1 MENQWTKG
9 YFLGYLLVGPR
20 RGLEIGEVCR
30 QTAKE
35 SIKMGSQWEDKSKPH
50 LNIVFIGHVDHG
62 KSTTVGRLLLDSG
75 HIEQHV
81 IDKNEKMASDAGK
94 AGFGLAYVMDG
105 LKEERA
111 RGITIDVAHKE
122 FFTPNYYYTVI
133 DAPGH
138 RDFVKNMITGAS
150 QADAAVLLCAAND
163 GVNAQTK
170 EHAFL
175 ARVLGVKQL
184 IVHVNKMDISGVD
197 WSEDKYKAACAEV
210 NTLLKMAGFKPDD
223 VPKIPASSLNG
234 DNVYNKSE
242 NCPWWSGNEFN
253 GKKVTT
259 LFEAI
264 DAVQLPDKPIDKPLR
279 LPIQDVYKISGIG
292 TVPVGKIE
300 TGVLQA
306 GKTVMFNPSQ
316 KSAEVKSIEMHH
328 TMVDK
333 AEPGDNVGFNVRGL
347 AATDIRRG
355 DVAGYTDNEPSFVRH
370 DETFVGQIQLMD
382 IPKAVS
388 VGYSPVFH
396 AHTAQVAVRFQELLE
411 KTNKAGKEANPSF
424 LKTGDACL
432 IRFQPTKPMA
442 IEEMSV
448 FPELSRFA
456 IRDMGKTVAAGVCM
470 KIEKKA

>member
-1 MENQWTKG
+1 M
-9 YFLGYLLVGPR
+9 P
-20 RGLEIGEVCR
+20 
-30 QTAKE
+30 
-35 SIKMGSQWEDKSKPH
+35 SQWEDRSKPH
-50 LNIVFIGHVDHG
+50 RNIVFIGHVDHG

-75 HIEQHV
+75 HIEEHV
-81 IDKNEKMASDAGK
+81 IEKNEKLAAESGK

-105 LKEERA
+105 LKEERE

-122 FFTPNYYYTVI
+122 FFTPDYYWTII

-150 QADAAVLLCAAND
+150 QADTAVLLCAAND

-175 ARVLGVKQL
+175 AKVLGVKGL

-197 WSEDKYKAACAEV
+197 WTEEKYNNACKEV
-210 NTLLKMAGFKPDD
+210 SQLLRMAGFKPDD
-223 VPKIPASSLNG
+223 VPMIPASSLNG
-234 DNVYNKSE
+234 DNVFNKSDK
-242 NCPWWSGNEFN
+242 CPWYN
-253 GKKVTT
+253 GPT

-264 DAVQLPDKPIDKPLR
+264 NATPMPSKPSDKALR

-300 TGVLQA
+300 TGVLNV
-306 GKTVMFNPSQ
+306 GKNVVFNPSM
-316 KSAEVKSIEMHH
+316 KGGEVKSIEMHH

-347 AATDIRRG
+347 AADDIRRG
-355 DVAGYTDNEPSFVRH
+355 DVAGYSDSEPTFVRH
-370 DETFVGQIQLMD
+370 DEHFVGQIQLMD

-388 VGYSPVFH
+388 VGYTPVFH
-396 AHTAQVAVRFQELLE
+396 AHTAQVAVKFMELLE

-432 IRFQPTKPMA
+432 IRFQPTKPLA
-442 IEEMSV
+442 IEQMDK

-456 IRDMGKTVAAGVCM
+456 IRDMGKTVAAGVCL
-470 KIEKKA
+470 KIEKK

>member
-1 MENQWTKG
+1 
-9 YFLGYLLVGPR
+9 
-20 RGLEIGEVCR
+20 
-30 QTAKE
+30 
-35 SIKMGSQWEDKSKPH
+35 MGSQWEDKSKPH
-50 LNIVFIGHVDHG
+50 LNIVFVGHVDHG

-81 IDKNEKMASDAGK
+81 IDKFEEEAAERGK
-94 AGFGLAYVMDG
+94 AGFGFAYVMDG
-105 LKEERA
+105 LKEERE

-122 FFTPNYYYTVI
+122 FYTPNYYFTVI

-138 RDFVKNMITGAS
+138 RDFVKNMITGTS
-150 QADAAVLLCAAND
+150 QADAAVLNVAAND

-184 IVHVNKMDISGVD
+184 IVNVNKMDISGVD
-197 WSEDKYKAACAEV
+197 WSQDKYNSVVAEV
-210 NTLLKMAGFKPDD
+210 TNLLKMAGFNTDEIPF
-223 VPKIPASSLNG
+223 VPCSAFDG
-234 DNVYNKSE
+234 DNIFNKSD
-242 NCPWWSGNEFN
+242 NTPWYN
-253 GKKVTT
+253 GPT

-264 DAVQLPDKPIDKPLR
+264 DAIQMPPKPTDRPLR

-300 TGVLQA
+300 TGILNA
-306 GKTVMFNPSQ
+306 GKTVVFNPSQ
-316 KSAEVKSIEMHH
+316 QSAEVKSIEMHH

-347 AATDIRRG
+347 SAQDIRRG
-355 DVAGYTDNEPSFVRH
+355 DVAGYQDNPPMFVRH

-382 IPKAVS
+382 IPKAIG
-388 VGYSPVFH
+388 VGYTPVFH
-396 AHTAQVAVRFQELLE
+396 CHTSQVAVRFVELLE
-411 KTNKAGKEANPSF
+411 KTVKGQKEANPAF

-432 IRFQPTKPMA
+432 VRFGPTKPMA
-442 IEEMSV
+442 IEQMDA
-448 FPELSRFA
+448 FPELARFA

-470 KIEKKA
+470 KIDKK

>member
-1 MENQWTKG
+1 
-9 YFLGYLLVGPR
+9 
-20 RGLEIGEVCR
+20 
-30 QTAKE
+30 
-35 SIKMGSQWEDKSKPH
+35 MGSQWEDKNKPH

-75 HIEQHV
+75 HIEGHV
-81 IDKNEKMASDAGK
+81 IEKNEKLAAESGK

-105 LKEERA
+105 LKEERE

-122 FFTPNYYYTVI
+122 FYTPNYYWTVI

-175 ARVLGVKQL
+175 AKVLGVKQL

-197 WSEDKYKAACAEV
+197 WSEDKYKAACTEV
-210 NTLLKMAGFKPDD
+210 GNLLKMAGFNPKD
-223 VPKIPASSLNG
+223 VPMIPASSLNG
-234 DNVYNKSE
+234 DNVFNKSDK
-242 NCPWWSGNEFN
+242 CPWYN
-253 GKKVTT
+253 GPT

-264 DAVQLPDKPIDKPLR
+264 DKITMPDKPINKPLR

-300 TGVLQA
+300 TGTLNV
-306 GKTVMFNPSQ
+306 GKTVMFNPSM

-328 TMVDK
+328 TMVEK
-333 AEPGDNVGFNVRGL
+333 AEPGDNVGFNCRGL
-347 AATDIRRG
+347 AQQDIRRG
-355 DVAGYTDNEPSFVRH
+355 DVAGYTDNEPMFVRH

-388 VGYSPVFH
+388 VGYTPVFH

-411 KTNKAGKEANPSF
+411 KTNRAGKEANPSF

-432 IRFQPTKPMA
+432 IRFQPNKPMA
-442 IEEMSV
+442 IEQMDT

-456 IRDMGKTVAAGVCM
+456 IRDMGKTVAAGVCL

>member
-1 MENQWTKG
+1 
-9 YFLGYLLVGPR
+9 
-20 RGLEIGEVCR
+20 
-30 QTAKE
+30 
-35 SIKMGSQWEDKSKPH
+35 
-50 LNIVFIGHVDHG
+50 
-62 KSTTVGRLLLDSG
+62 
-75 HIEQHV
+75 
-81 IDKNEKMASDAGK
+81 
-94 AGFGLAYVMDG
+94 
-105 LKEERA
+105 
-111 RGITIDVAHKE
+111 
-122 FFTPNYYYTVI
+122 
-133 DAPGH
+133 
-138 RDFVKNMITGAS
+138 MITGAS
-150 QADAAVLLCAAND
+150 QADTAVLLCAAND

-175 ARVLGVKQL
+175 AKVLGVKEL

-197 WSEDKYKAACAEV
+197 WSEDKYKSAVAEV
-210 NTLLKMAGFKPDD
+210 SALLKMAGFGAQLDNIPM
-223 VPKIPASSLNG
+223 IPASSLNG
-234 DNVYNKSE
+234 DNVFHKSDK
-242 NCPWWSGNEFN
+242 CPWYDGP
-253 GKKVTT
+253 T

-264 DAVQLPDKPIDKPLR
+264 DAAAMPNKPIDKPLR

-300 TGVLQA
+300 TGTLNT
-306 GKTVMFNPSQ
+306 GKTVVFNPSQ

-355 DVAGYTDNEPSFVRH
+355 DVAGYADSEPTFVRH

-388 VGYSPVFH
+388 VGYTPVFH

-424 LKTGDACL
+424 LKNGDACL
-432 IRFQPTKPMA
+432 IRFQPTKPMS
-442 IEEMSV
+442 IEQMDT

-456 IRDMGKTVAAGVCM
+456 IRDMGKTVAAGVCL
-470 KIEKKA
+470 KIEKK

>member
-1 MENQWTKG
+1 
-9 YFLGYLLVGPR
+9 
-20 RGLEIGEVCR
+20 
-30 QTAKE
+30 
-35 SIKMGSQWEDKSKPH
+35 MGSQWEDKSKPH

-197 WSEDKYKAACAEV
+197 WSEDKYKAACNEV
-210 NTLLKMAGFKPDD
+210 NQLLKMAGFKPDD

-234 DNVYNKSE
+234 DNVFHKSE

-300 TGVLQA
+300 TGVLNA
-306 GKTVMFNPSQ
+306 GKTVTFNPSQ

>member
-1 MENQWTKG
+1 
-9 YFLGYLLVGPR
+9 
-20 RGLEIGEVCR
+20 
-30 QTAKE
+30 
-35 SIKMGSQWEDKSKPH
+35 
-50 LNIVFIGHVDHG
+50 VFIGHVDHG

-75 HIEQHV
+75 HIEEHV
-81 IDKNEKMASDAGK
+81 IEMNEKLAAESGK

-105 LKEERA
+105 LKEERE

-122 FFTPNYYYTVI
+122 FFTPKYYWTII

-150 QADAAVLLCAAND
+150 QADTAVLLCAAND

-175 ARVLGVKQL
+175 AKVLGVAEL
-184 IVHVNKMDISGVD
+184 IIHVNKMDISGVD
-197 WSEDKYKAACAEV
+197 WSEDKYKSACEQV
-210 NTLLKMAGFKPDD
+210 TNLLKTAGFAKQLDRIPM
-223 VPKIPASSLNG
+223 IPASSLNG
-234 DNVYNKSE
+234 DNVYDKSDK
-242 NCPWWSGNEFN
+242 CSWYN
-253 GKKVTT
+253 GPT

-264 DAVQLPDKPIDKPLR
+264 DAAQMPNKPVDKPLR

-300 TGVLQA
+300 TGTLNV

-328 TMVDK
+328 TMVPK

-347 AATDIRRG
+347 ASTDIRRG
-355 DVAGYTDNEPSFVRH
+355 DVAGYTDSEPMFVRH

-388 VGYSPVFH
+388 VGYTPVFH
-396 AHTAQVAVRFQELLE
+396 AHTAQVAVRFLELLE
-411 KTNKAGKEANPSF
+411 KTNKNGKEANPSF

-432 IRFQPTKPMA
+432 IRFQPNKPMA
-442 IEEMSV
+442 IEQMDT

-456 IRDMGKTVAAGVCM
+456 IRDMGKTVAAGVCL
-470 KIEKKA
+470 KIDKK

>member
-1 MENQWTKG
+1 
-9 YFLGYLLVGPR
+9 
-20 RGLEIGEVCR
+20 
-30 QTAKE
+30 
-35 SIKMGSQWEDKSKPH
+35 MGSQWEDKNKPH

-75 HIEQHV
+75 HIEGHV
-81 IDKNEKMASDAGK
+81 IEKNEKLAAESGK

-105 LKEERA
+105 LKEERE

-122 FFTPNYYYTVI
+122 FYTPNYYWTVI

-175 ARVLGVKQL
+175 AKVLGVKQL

-197 WSEDKYKAACAEV
+197 WSEDKYKAACTEV
-210 NTLLKMAGFKPDD
+210 GNLLKMAGFKPDD
-223 VPKIPASSLNG
+223 VPMIPASSLNG
-234 DNVYNKSE
+234 DNVFNKSD
-242 NCPWWSGNEFN
+242 NCPWYN
-253 GKKVTT
+253 GPT

-264 DAVQLPDKPIDKPLR
+264 DKITMPSKPINKPLR

-300 TGVLQA
+300 TGTLNV
-306 GKTVMFNPSQ
+306 GKTVVFNPSM

-328 TMVDK
+328 TMVEK
-333 AEPGDNVGFNVRGL
+333 AEPGDNVGFNCRGL
-347 AATDIRRG
+347 AQQDIRRG
-355 DVAGYTDNEPSFVRH
+355 DVAGYTDNEPMFVRH

-388 VGYSPVFH
+388 VGYTPVFH

-432 IRFQPTKPMA
+432 IRFQPNKPMA
-442 IEEMSV
+442 IEQMDT

-456 IRDMGKTVAAGVCM
+456 IRDMGKTVAAGVCL

>member
-1 MENQWTKG
+1 
-9 YFLGYLLVGPR
+9 
-20 RGLEIGEVCR
+20 
-30 QTAKE
+30 
-35 SIKMGSQWEDKSKPH
+35 
-50 LNIVFIGHVDHG
+50 VFIGHVDHG

-75 HIEQHV
+75 HIEAHV
-81 IDKNEKMASDAGK
+81 IEKNEKLAAESGK

-105 LKEERA
+105 LKEERE

-122 FFTPNYYYTVI
+122 FFTPKYYWTII

-150 QADAAVLLCAAND
+150 QADTAVLLCAAND

-175 ARVLGVKQL
+175 AKVLGVKGL

-197 WSEDKYKAACAEV
+197 WTEAKYKEACDQV
-210 NTLLKMAGFKPDD
+210 SQLLKMAGFNPAD
-223 VPKIPASSLNG
+223 VKMIPASSLNG
-234 DNVYNKSE
+234 DNVFNKSDK
-242 NCPWWSGNEFN
+242 CPWYN
-253 GKKVTT
+253 GPT

-264 DAVQLPDKPIDKPLR
+264 DDTPLPDKPSDKPLR

-300 TGVLQA
+300 TGVLQV
-306 GKTVMFNPSQ
+306 GKTVQFNPSQ

-328 TMVDK
+328 TMVPS

-347 AATDIRRG
+347 ASTDIRRG
-355 DVAGYTDNEPSFVRH
+355 DVAGYADSAPTFVRH

-388 VGYSPVFH
+388 VGYTPVFH

-432 IRFQPTKPMA
+432 IRFAPTKPMA
-442 IEEMSV
+442 IEQMDT

-456 IRDMGKTVAAGVCM
+456 IRDMGKTVAAGVCL

>member
-1 MENQWTKG
+1 
-9 YFLGYLLVGPR
+9 
-20 RGLEIGEVCR
+20 
-30 QTAKE
+30 
-35 SIKMGSQWEDKSKPH
+35 MGSEWEDKSKPH
-50 LNIVFIGHVDHG
+50 RNIVFIGHVDHG

-75 HIEQHV
+75 HIEAHV
-81 IDKNEKMASDAGK
+81 IEKNDKLAAEHGK

-105 LKEERA
+105 LKEERE

-122 FFTPNYYYTVI
+122 FFSPKYYWTII

-150 QADAAVLLCAAND
+150 QADTAVLLCAAND

-175 ARVLGVKQL
+175 ARVLGVSEL
-184 IVHVNKMDISGVD
+184 IVLINKMDISGVN
-197 WSEDKYKAACAEV
+197 WSQEKYEASKTEMT
-210 NTLLKMAGFKPDD
+210 NLLKMAGFGSKLADIPM
-223 VPKIPASSLNG
+223 IPAASLLG
-234 DNVYNKSE
+234 DNVFKKSE
-242 NCPWWSGNEFN
+242 NMSWYN
-253 GKKVTT
+253 GPT

-264 DAVQLPDKPIDKPLR
+264 DAAAMPNKPLDKPLR
-279 LPIQDVYKISGIG
+279 LPIQDVYKIGGIG

-300 TGVLQA
+300 TGILHS
-306 GKTVMFNPSQ
+306 GKTVVFNPSQ

-347 AATDIRRG
+347 SATDIRRG
-355 DVAGYTDNEPSFVRH
+355 DVAGYTDTAPTFVRH

-388 VGYSPVFH
+388 VGYTPVFH
-396 AHTAQVAVRFQELLE
+396 AHTAQVAVRFIDLLE
-411 KTNKAGKEANPSF
+411 KTSKGQKEANPSF
-424 LKTGDACL
+424 LKTGDAAM

-442 IEEMSV
+442 IEEMAV

-456 IRDMGKTVAAGVCM
+456 IRDMGKTVAAGVCI
-470 KIEKKA
+470 KIEKK

>member
-1 MENQWTKG
+1 M
-9 YFLGYLLVGPR
+9 P
-20 RGLEIGEVCR
+20 
-30 QTAKE
+30 
-35 SIKMGSQWEDKSKPH
+35 SQWEDKKKPH
-50 LNIVFIGHVDHG
+50 RNIVFVGHVDHG

-75 HIEQHV
+75 HIEEHV
-81 IDKNEKMASDAGK
+81 IEKNEKLAAEAGK

-105 LKEERA
+105 LKEERE

-122 FFTPNYYYTVI
+122 FFTPKYYWTII

-150 QADAAVLLCAAND
+150 QADTAVLLCAAND

-175 ARVLGVKQL
+175 AKVLGVKEL
-184 IVHVNKMDISGVD
+184 IVHVYKMDISGVD
-197 WSEDKYKAACAEV
+197 WSEDKYKAAVDEV
-210 NTLLKMAGFKPDD
+210 SQLLKMAGFGAQLDNIPM
-223 VPKIPASSLNG
+223 IPASSLKG
-234 DNVYNKSE
+234 DNVFEKSE
-242 NCPWWSGNEFN
+242 NTPWYN
-253 GKKVTT
+253 GPT

-264 DAVQLPDKPIDKPLR
+264 DAAAMPSKPLDKPLR

-300 TGVLQA
+300 TGTLNS
-306 GKTVMFNPSQ
+306 GKTVVFNPSQ

-328 TMVDK
+328 TIVDK

-347 AATDIRRG
+347 AADEIRRG
-355 DVAGYTDNEPSFVRH
+355 DVAGYTDSAPTFVRH

-388 VGYSPVFH
+388 VGYTPVFH
-396 AHTAQVAVRFQELLE
+396 AHTAQVAIKFQELLE

-424 LKTGDACL
+424 LKNGDACL
-432 IRFQPTKPMA
+432 IRFQPTKPFA
-442 IEEMSV
+442 IEQMDT

-456 IRDMGKTVAAGVCM
+456 IRDMGKTVAAGVCL
-470 KIEKKA
+470 KIEKK

>member
-1 MENQWTKG
+1 M
-9 YFLGYLLVGPR
+9 P
-20 RGLEIGEVCR
+20 
-30 QTAKE
+30 
-35 SIKMGSQWEDKSKPH
+35 SQWEDRKKPH
-50 LNIVFIGHVDHG
+50 RNIVFIGHVDHG

-75 HIEQHV
+75 HIEEHV
-81 IDKNEKMASDAGK
+81 IEKNEKLAAESGK

-105 LKEERA
+105 LKEERE

-122 FFTPNYYYTVI
+122 FFTPTYYWTII

-150 QADAAVLLCAAND
+150 QADTAVLLCAAND

-175 ARVLGVKQL
+175 AKVLGVKGL

-197 WSEDKYKAACAEV
+197 WTEEKYNAACKEV
-210 NTLLKMAGFKPDD
+210 SQLLRMAGFKPDD
-223 VPKIPASSLNG
+223 VPMIPASSLNG
-234 DNVYNKSE
+234 DNVFNKSDK
-242 NCPWWSGNEFN
+242 CPWYN
-253 GKKVTT
+253 GPT

-264 DAVQLPDKPIDKPLR
+264 DATPMPDKPSSKPLR

-300 TGVLQA
+300 TGTLNV
-306 GKTVMFNPSQ
+306 GKNVVFNPSM
-316 KSAEVKSIEMHH
+316 KSGEVKSIEMHH

-347 AATDIRRG
+347 AADDIRRG
-355 DVAGYTDNEPSFVRH
+355 DVAGYSDSQPTFVRH

-388 VGYSPVFH
+388 VGYTPVFH
-396 AHTAQVAVRFQELLE
+396 AHTAQVAVKFMDLLE
-411 KTNKAGKEANPSF
+411 KTNKSGKEANPSF

-432 IRFQPTKPMA
+432 IRFQPTKPMS
-442 IEEMSV
+442 IEQLDT
-448 FPELSRFA
+448 FPELARFA
-456 IRDMGKTVAAGVCM
+456 IRDMGKTVAAGVCI
-470 KIEKKA
+470 KIEKK

>member
-1 MENQWTKG
+1 M
-9 YFLGYLLVGPR
+9 P
-20 RGLEIGEVCR
+20 
-30 QTAKE
+30 
-35 SIKMGSQWEDKSKPH
+35 SQWEDRSKPH
-50 LNIVFIGHVDHG
+50 RNIVFIGHVDHG

-75 HIEQHV
+75 HIEGHV
-81 IDKNEKMASDAGK
+81 IEKNEKLAAESGK

-105 LKEERA
+105 LKEERE

-122 FFTPNYYYTVI
+122 FFTPDFYWTII

-150 QADAAVLLCAAND
+150 QADTAVLLCAAND

-175 ARVLGVKQL
+175 AKVLGVKGL

-197 WSEDKYKAACAEV
+197 WAEEKYIKACGEV
-210 NTLLKMAGFKPDD
+210 SQLLKMAGFKPDD
-223 VPKIPASSLNG
+223 VPMIPASSLNG
-234 DNVYNKSE
+234 DNVYNKSDK
-242 NCPWWSGNEFN
+242 CSWYKGP
-253 GKKVTT
+253 T

-264 DAVQLPDKPIDKPLR
+264 NATPMPSKPLDKPLR

-300 TGVLQA
+300 TGTLNV
-306 GKTVMFNPSQ
+306 GKNVIFNPSQ
-316 KSAEVKSIEMHH
+316 KSGEVKSIEMHH
-328 TMVDK
+328 TMVEK

-347 AATDIRRG
+347 ASTDIRRG
-355 DVAGYTDNEPSFVRH
+355 DVAGYSDSEPTFVRH

-388 VGYSPVFH
+388 VGYCPVFH
-396 AHTAQVAVRFQELLE
+396 AHTAQVAVKFMDLLE

-442 IEEMSV
+442 IEQMDK

-456 IRDMGKTVAAGVCM
+456 IRDMGKTVAAGVCL
-470 KIEKKA
+470 KIDKK

>member
-1 MENQWTKG
+1 M
-9 YFLGYLLVGPR
+9 P
-20 RGLEIGEVCR
+20 
-30 QTAKE
+30 
-35 SIKMGSQWEDKSKPH
+35 SQWEDRKKPH
-50 LNIVFIGHVDHG
+50 RNIVFIGHVDHG

-75 HIEQHV
+75 HIEEHV
-81 IDKNEKMASDAGK
+81 IEKNEKLAAESGK

-105 LKEERA
+105 LKEERE

-122 FFTPNYYYTVI
+122 FFTPTYYWTII

-150 QADAAVLLCAAND
+150 KADTAVLLCAAND

-175 ARVLGVKQL
+175 AKVLGVKGL

-197 WSEDKYKAACAEV
+197 WTEEKYNAACKEV
-210 NTLLKMAGFKPDD
+210 SQLLRMAGFKPDD
-223 VPKIPASSLNG
+223 VPMIPASSLNG
-234 DNVYNKSE
+234 DNVFNKSDK
-242 NCPWWSGNEFN
+242 CPWYN
-253 GKKVTT
+253 GPT

-264 DAVQLPDKPIDKPLR
+264 DATPMPDKPSSKPLR

-300 TGVLQA
+300 TGTLNV
-306 GKTVMFNPSQ
+306 GKNIVFNPSM
-316 KSAEVKSIEMHH
+316 KSGEVKSIEMHH

-347 AATDIRRG
+347 AADEIRRG
-355 DVAGYTDNEPSFVRH
+355 DVAGYTDSEPTFVRH

-388 VGYSPVFH
+388 VGYTPVFH
-396 AHTAQVAVRFQELLE
+396 AHTAQVAVKFMDLLE
-411 KTNKAGKEANPSF
+411 KTNKSGKEANPSF

-432 IRFQPTKPMA
+432 IRFQPTKPMS
-442 IEEMSV
+442 IEQLDT
-448 FPELSRFA
+448 FPELARFA
-456 IRDMGKTVAAGVCM
+456 IRDMGKTVAAGVCI
-470 KIEKKA
+470 KIEKK

>member
-1 MENQWTKG
+1 
-9 YFLGYLLVGPR
+9 V
-20 RGLEIGEVCR
+20 
-30 QTAKE
+30 
-35 SIKMGSQWEDKSKPH
+35 
-50 LNIVFIGHVDHG
+50 
-62 KSTTVGRLLLDSG
+62 
-75 HIEQHV
+75 IEK
-81 IDKNEKMASDAGK
+81 DEKLAAEAGK

-105 LKEERA
+105 LKEERE

-122 FFTPNYYYTVI
+122 FFTPKYYWTII

-150 QADAAVLLCAAND
+150 QADTAVLLCAAND

-175 ARVLGVKQL
+175 AKVLGVKEL
-184 IVHVNKMDISGVD
+184 IVHVNKMDISVVD
-197 WSEDKYKAACAEV
+197 WSEDKYKSACNEV
-210 NTLLKMAGFKPDD
+210 SALLKMAGFGSQLDRIPM
-223 VPKIPASSLNG
+223 IPASSLKG
-234 DNVYNKSE
+234 DNVYEKSA
-242 NCPWWSGNEFN
+242 NTPWYN
-253 GKKVTT
+253 GPT

-264 DAVQLPDKPIDKPLR
+264 DAAEMPDKPIDKALR

-300 TGVLQA
+300 TGTLNV
-306 GKTVMFNPSQ
+306 GKTVVFNPSQ

-328 TMVDK
+328 TMVPK

-355 DVAGYTDNEPSFVRH
+355 DVAGYTDSEPTYVRH

-388 VGYSPVFH
+388 VGYTPVFH

-411 KTNKAGKEANPSF
+411 KTNKSGKEANPSF

-432 IRFQPTKPMA
+432 IRFQPTKPLA
-442 IEEMSV
+442 IEQMDT

-456 IRDMGKTVAAGVCM
+456 IRDMGKTVAAGVCL
-470 KIEKKA
+470 KIEKK

>member
-1 MENQWTKG
+1 
-9 YFLGYLLVGPR
+9 
-20 RGLEIGEVCR
+20 
-30 QTAKE
+30 
-35 SIKMGSQWEDKSKPH
+35 MGSQWEDKNKPH

-75 HIEQHV
+75 HIEGHV
-81 IDKNEKMASDAGK
+81 IEKNEKLAAESGK

-105 LKEERA
+105 LKEERE

-122 FFTPNYYYTVI
+122 FFTPNYYWTVI

-175 ARVLGVKQL
+175 AKVLGVKQI

-197 WSEDKYKAACAEV
+197 WSEDKYKSACAEV
-210 NTLLKMAGFKPDD
+210 GNLLKMAGFKPDD
-223 VPKIPASSLNG
+223 IPMIPASSLNG
-234 DNVYNKSE
+234 DNVYNKSDK
-242 NCPWWSGNEFN
+242 CPWYN
-253 GKKVTT
+253 GPT

-264 DAVQLPDKPIDKPLR
+264 DKISMPNKPINKPLR

-300 TGVLQA
+300 TGTLNV
-306 GKTVMFNPSQ
+306 GKTVVFNPSQ

-328 TMVDK
+328 TMVPK

-347 AATDIRRG
+347 AQVDIRRG
-355 DVAGYTDNEPSFVRH
+355 DVAGYADNEPMFVRH

-388 VGYSPVFH
+388 VGYTPVFH
-396 AHTAQVAVRFQELLE
+396 AHTAQVAVRFLELLE
-411 KTNKAGKEANPSF
+411 KTNKSGKEANPSF

-432 IRFQPTKPMA
+432 IRFQPNKPMA
-442 IEEMSV
+442 IEQMDT

-456 IRDMGKTVAAGVCM
+456 IRDMGKTVAAGVCL
-470 KIEKKA
+470 KIDKK